1 MLSIV
6 VYQKV
11 HKEQIQLQLIFSNGK
26 LTEVKK
32 NKIENFVI
40 LSSKKTQISARK
52 E

>member
-11 HKEQIQLQLIFSNGK
+11 HKEQIQLQLIFFFFL

-40 LSSKKTQISARK
+40 LSSKKT
-52 E
+52 